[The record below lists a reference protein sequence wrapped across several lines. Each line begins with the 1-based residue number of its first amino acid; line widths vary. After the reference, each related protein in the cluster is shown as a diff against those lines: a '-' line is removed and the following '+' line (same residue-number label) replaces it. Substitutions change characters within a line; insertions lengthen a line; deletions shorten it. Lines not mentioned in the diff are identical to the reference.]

1 MTTYCAVSTTWWG
14 VYHVSMI
21 APSVRW
27 CRSAARTHSGR
38 FPSIARL
45 QGIFSLPTLES
56 LSITEP
62 LVNSLNRVAHLEPT
76 SSFGSSN
83 ENFQS
88 YHASLLPRWNCESP
102 PWILSR
108 YLLFKAWAIYRLSE
122 SFRCSV
128 FLLNALKDGSIA
140 SSHFLAP
147 HHVHHDYSIA

>member
-1 MTTYCAVSTTWWG
+1 
-14 VYHVSMI
+14 MI

-76 SSFGSSN
+76 SSFGTSN
-83 ENFQS
+83 EDFQS
-88 YHASLLPRWNCESP
+88 YHVALLSRWNCESHLLRSYP
-102 PWILSR
+102 VPLVQSLGDLSLER
-108 YLLFKAWAIYRLSE
+108 
-122 SFRCSV
+122 V
-128 FLLNALKDGSIA
+128 FAL
-140 SSHFLAP
+140 
-147 HHVHHDYSIA
+147 